1 MNFWQGVIE
10 KHGEEAIEDN
20 FSTLSSMY
28 TGELQNFMEI
38 RSKCIPMLIQLSAQN
53 ALLLLICN
61 FYPFA
66 AMTLVIIITST
77 KKNTYI
83 YMHIHIHIYI
93 YKITY
98 KNTLKVISLSSR
110 KLPLISTLLVT

>member
-38 RSKCIPMLIQLSAQN
+38 RSKCIPMLIQFSAQN

-66 AMTLVIIITST
+66 AMTPVIIITST
-77 KKNTYI
+77 KKNTCIYVCTYTYI
-83 YMHIHIHIYI
+83 YTYTKLLI
-93 YKITY
+93 KI
-98 KNTLKVISLSSR
+98 
-110 KLPLISTLLVT
+110 P